1 MHTIIY
7 FDEFMTTAVIVH
19 FAFCV
24 LYTDLAHFL
33 TIYIDREEFKD
44 EQMVDVKSLD
54 IRNFLWDFMSST
66 IQIPRFLSF
75 FVFPDISKECVATSS
90 DIGEMLLTGF
100 V

>member
-1 MHTIIY
+1 MPTDYTLFIHNVFIIYMNSVHTIIY

-54 IRNFLWDFMSST
+54 IRNFL
-66 IQIPRFLSF
+66 
-75 FVFPDISKECVATSS
+75 
-90 DIGEMLLTGF
+90 
-100 V
+100 